1 MISYL
6 KELENIGAK
15 KEISDD
21 DFVDAE
27 HSLLGQQIQKN
38 SSSKGSEITLTNN
51 KIQVINIKVIK
62 SLENRGILSKGITR
76 IIISQE

>member
-15 KEISDD
+15 KVISDD
-21 DFVDAE
+21 DLVDAE

-51 KIQVINIKVIK
+51 KIQVINMKVIK

-76 IIISQE
+76 IMISQE

>member
-15 KEISDD
+15 KEINDD

-51 KIQVINIKVIK
+51 KIQVINMKVIK

>member
-21 DFVDAE
+21 DLVDAE

-51 KIQVINIKVIK
+51 KIQVINMKVIK